1 VKLPPSTQC
10 CGDRVI
16 VADGIQIGRR
26 PGGRGRYHCR
36 RYFRSVR
43 LAVVSDGLL
52 RVDVV
57 TFKVSDVDAGLAFY
71 GDAKGD
77 VTGATADS

>member
-1 VKLPPSTQC
+1 
-10 CGDRVI
+10 
-16 VADGIQIGRR
+16 
-26 PGGRGRYHCR
+26 
-36 RYFRSVR
+36 
-43 LAVVSDGLL
+43 VSDGLL